1 MKKRIISI
9 LLAILMVFA
18 MIPLTTGKVYA
29 ESDTDTVPPVINPES
44 LSVTLPDGKEIGR
57 ASCRERV

>member
-29 ESDTDTVPPVINPES
+29 ESDPDTEPPVINS
-44 LSVTLPDGKEIGR
+44 QMTDTSAVSRFIWIIR
-57 ASCRERV
+57 